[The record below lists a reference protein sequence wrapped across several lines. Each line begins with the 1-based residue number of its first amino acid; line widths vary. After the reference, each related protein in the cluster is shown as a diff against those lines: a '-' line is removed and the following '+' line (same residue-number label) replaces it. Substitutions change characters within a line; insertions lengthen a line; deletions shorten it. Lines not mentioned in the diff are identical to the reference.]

1 MMWHTYVSFHAVE
14 LFAGQPNSRA
24 TVSKISTLRSCP
36 PARPQVHAMI
46 ELAIEQCMN
55 RTQCIAALQKNGIDA
70 TVTGIV
76 WERLEQ
82 ENPEFFELYA
92 TVERERLNNSN
103 GMSRCSSSCSL
114 STVAAQDTNNRSPF
128 ASPRVTGLAGGF
140 GLCL

>member
-1 MMWHTYVSFHAVE
+1 
-14 LFAGQPNSRA
+14 
-24 TVSKISTLRSCP
+24 
-36 PARPQVHAMI
+36 MI

-103 GMSRCSSSCSL
+103 GISRCSSSCSL